1 MSIHRLRDLFLSVQ
15 EVQEWDLAALLSGRR
30 EVAHRRCIKATSP
43 WFEGEREIAACELH
57 VLMSFPA
64 EGESLHAANQ
74 EEVDQRVLASL
85 LERGLLVDART
96 EQTDGPKDAPP
107 SVMWHPTAAL
117 AHRQLRWRGID
128 VEAVLRTIQSE
139 GGAADLLPRLG
150 QPPEPTLRRQDAVTS
165 PVSLPKRQ
173 RADGRRESARA
184 TCRNFNPKQ
193 QLPLDLFAQMLHT
206 VYGAQGQSVVSGVP
220 VLKKNSP
227 SAGGLHPVEAY
238 LLVQHVEGIAPGLYH
253 YRPDTHALEPLKAL
267 TPDEAREH
275 ASLFVA
281 RQPWFMD
288 AHVQVILAARFQR
301 NFWKYRNHAKA
312 YRAVILDAG
321 HLSQMQYLA
330 ATELGLGAFI
340 TAAINEGDI
349 EDAFG
354 LDPMQEGVLAVTGFG
369 WRGERMEVLEFDPL
383 KQVWSDWSPG

>member
-1 MSIHRLRDLFLSVQ
+1 VSIHRRRDLFLTVR
-15 EVQEWDLAALLSGRR
+15 EVQEWDLAALLSGRQ
-30 EVAHRRCIKATSP
+30 EVAHRRCLQVASP
-43 WFEGEREIAACELH
+43 WFEGEQEITFGELKA
-57 VLMSFPA
+57 LMSFPA
-64 EGESLHAANQ
+64 EGEMLPTAA
-74 EEVDQRVLASL
+74 ELEFDPHVLASL
-85 LERGLLVDART
+85 LERGLLVRARAD
-96 EQTDGPKDAPP
+96 EPNNSQP
-107 SVMWHPTAAL
+107 SAMWHPTAAL

-128 VEAVLRTIQSE
+128 VEAVLRVIQSE

-150 QPPEPTLRRQDAVTS
+150 EPPELALRRLRAGSS
-165 PVSLPKRQ
+165 PIFLPQ
-173 RADGRRESARA
+173 PTDVGGRTESARS
-184 TCRNFNPKQ
+184 TCRNFDVSR
-193 QLPLDLFAQMLHT
+193 QLPLNLLAQMLHT

-238 LLVQHVEGIAPGLYH
+238 LLVQHVEGVEPGLFH

-267 TPDEAREH
+267 SPDEAREH

-281 RQPWFMD
+281 RQPWFVD

-383 KQVWSDWSPG
+383 QQVWPEWSPE